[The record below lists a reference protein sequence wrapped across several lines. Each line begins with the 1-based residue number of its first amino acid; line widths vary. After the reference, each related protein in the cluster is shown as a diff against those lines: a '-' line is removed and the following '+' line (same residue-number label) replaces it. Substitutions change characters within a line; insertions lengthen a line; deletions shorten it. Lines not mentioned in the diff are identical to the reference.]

1 MEKETN
7 SLKKENNVS
16 ENKDEKNDNSK
27 LRTGENNREANTE
40 KQMNNS
46 RDEKG
51 NRSQKRPPIPPPVKI
66 PRGGMSWIIFLLLA
80 LMTVALLS
88 RNYKKPTTLD
98 ITQFYAYLNNK
109 QVEQVIVRDDSIY
122 GKLRTLTGQKP
133 GSSREFE
140 VKLPRETTHS
150 PEFLDSLRKQCE
162 TTGTSLRYEP
172 SDNLFIQVLVP
183 LIPWLLIF
191 GFIWFFIFRQIRNT
205 TGGAG
210 MLGSF
215 GRSRHKLI
223 SKERTGVT
231 FEDVAGIDEAEEEV
245 KEIIEFLKNPKK
257 FQKLGGR
264 IPRGVL
270 LIGEPGCGKTL
281 LAKAIAGEAD
291 VPFYSISG
299 SDFVEM
305 FVGVGASRV
314 RDLFAQ
320 AKANAP
326 CIIFLDEI
334 DAVGRKR
341 GVGFNGGGHDEREQ
355 TLNAILVEMD
365 GFDSSDQVI
374 VIAATNRG
382 DILDPALTR
391 PGRFDRQIY
400 VPLPDIKGRYEILK
414 VHARKIRIAPD
425 VDFWRIARGT
435 PMFSGAD
442 LAAII
447 NEAAIAATMA
457 GKEYVETEDIEE
469 ARDKVRWGRAKKSR
483 VIDEREKEV
492 IAYHEAGHA
501 IISELVEGADPLHKV
516 SIIPRAQAGGMT
528 MMLPETDRHIYTR
541 KYISAQLRVLLG
553 GRVAEELACEDISSG
568 ASDDIKRASQLART
582 MVCEWGMSER
592 IGPVRF
598 GTDNQIPWPMDASNG
613 KAYSDKTAELI
624 DNEIA
629 NLVRQAY
636 DETKRLI
643 QNNIDKLEALA
654 QALLK
659 YETLEA
665 DEVKR
670 IIAGQPLQKPTVND
684 LLDNEASNV
693 VDSVEISSSEF
704 SASSESSES
713 ESSNSSSSSKFT
725 ESSGLSEAATASESS
740 KSLESSEYSESLG
753 SSKSSE
759 SLKSS
764 ESVESSSSLESPQY
778 SESSEHSEYSEKKE
792 SEHNESEDSNRRN
805 DTND

>member
-1 MEKETN
+1 MSWEMKEQTEDKQQTDRNGNGDNRNN
-7 SLKKENNVS
+7 SVN
-16 ENKDEKNDNSK
+16 NDNDKEEIKRNIGNEQSPDNSEDRKLQQLELEKDSK
-27 LRTGENNREANTE
+27 P
-40 KQMNNS
+40 KQ
-46 RDEKG
+46 K
-51 NRSQKRPPIPPPVKI
+51 PPIPPPVKI
-66 PRGGMSWIIFLLLA
+66 PRGGLSWIVFLLLA
-80 LMTVALLS
+80 LLTVALLS
-88 RNYKKPTTLD
+88 RSYNKPTVLD

-109 QVEQVIVRDDSIY
+109 QVEQVIIRDGSIG

-133 GSSREFE
+133 GSSAEFE
-140 VKLPRETTHS
+140 VKLPRETTHA
-150 PEFLDSLRKQCE
+150 PEFIESLRKQCDA
-162 TTGTSLRYEP
+162 TGTSLRYEP
-172 SDNLFIQVLVP
+172 SDNLFIQVFVP

-205 TGGAG
+205 AGGAG

-245 KEIIEFLKNPKK
+245 KEIIEFLRNPKK

-314 RDLFAQ
+314 RDLFSQ

-414 VHARKIRIAPD
+414 VHAKKIKVAPD

-483 VIDEREKEV
+483 VIDEREKKV

-501 IISELVEGADPLHKV
+501 LISEMVEGADPLHKV

-528 MMLPETDRHIYTR
+528 MMLPETDRHIYTK

-592 IGPVRF
+592 IGPIRF
-598 GTDNQIPWPMDASNG
+598 GSDNQIPWPVDGASS
-613 KAYSDKTAELI
+613 KTYSDKTAETI
-624 DNEIA
+624 DAEIA
-629 NLVRQAY
+629 NLVKRAY
-636 DETKRLI
+636 DDSKRII
-643 QNNIDKLEALA
+643 QQNIDKLEALA

-670 IIAGQPLQKPTVND
+670 IISGQPIHKPTVND
-684 LLDNEASNV
+684 LLDSEANNII
-693 VDSVEISSSEF
+693 DSVEISSSDE
-704 SASSESSES
+704 
-713 ESSNSSSSSKFT
+713 NT
-725 ESSGLSEAATASESS
+725 EN
-740 KSLESSEYSESLG
+740 
-753 SSKSSE
+753 
-759 SLKSS
+759 
-764 ESVESSSSLESPQY
+764 
-778 SESSEHSEYSEKKE
+778 KE
-792 SEHNESEDSNRRN
+792 
-805 DTND
+805 

>member
-1 MEKETN
+1 MEEQNKDTQQ
-7 SLKKENNVS
+7 NNIG
-16 ENKDEKNDNSK
+16 NKDED
-27 LRTGENNREANTE
+27 E
-40 KQMNNS
+40 KADASGN
-46 RDEKG
+46 KG
-51 NRSQKRPPIPPPVKI
+51 NRLQNKSPIPPPVKI
-66 PRGGMSWIIFLLLA
+66 PRGGVSWIIFLLLA
-80 LMTVALLS
+80 LITVALLS
-88 RNYKKPTTLD
+88 RSYNKPTSLD

-109 QVEQVIVRDDSIY
+109 QIEQVIIRDDGIT

-133 GSSREFE
+133 GSSNEFE

-150 PEFLDSLRKQCE
+150 PEFVESLRKRCE
-162 TTGTSLRYEP
+162 ATGTSLRYEP
-172 SDNLFIQVLVP
+172 SDNLFIQVFVP

-205 TGGAG
+205 AGGAG

-231 FEDVAGIDEAEEEV
+231 FEDVAGVDEAEEEV

-314 RDLFAQ
+314 RDLFSQ

-414 VHARKIRIAPD
+414 VHAKKVKMAPN

-447 NEAAIAATMA
+447 NEAAISATMA

-483 VIDEREKEV
+483 VIDEREKKV
-492 IAYHEAGHA
+492 IAYHEAGHTL
-501 IISELVEGADPLHKV
+501 ISELVEGADPLHKV

-592 IGPVRF
+592 IGPIRF
-598 GTDNQIPWPMDASNG
+598 GSDNHIPWPMEG
-613 KAYSDKTAELI
+613 GTGQTYSDKTAEMI
-624 DNEIA
+624 DAEIA
-629 NLVRQAY
+629 NLVKQAY
-636 DETKRLI
+636 DESKRLI
-643 QNNIDKLEALA
+643 QENIDKLEALA
-654 QALLK
+654 EALLK

-665 DEVKR
+665 EEVKR
-670 IIAGQPLQKPTVND
+670 IISGHPIHKPTVND
-684 LLDNEASNV
+684 LLDSEANNV
-693 VDSVEISSSEF
+693 VDSVEISSAEQ
-704 SASSESSES
+704 EQED
-713 ESSNSSSSSKFT
+713 EQSK
-725 ESSGLSEAATASESS
+725 A
-740 KSLESSEYSESLG
+740 
-753 SSKSSE
+753 
-759 SLKSS
+759 
-764 ESVESSSSLESPQY
+764 
-778 SESSEHSEYSEKKE
+778 
-792 SEHNESEDSNRRN
+792 DNR
-805 DTND
+805 DTQ

>member
-1 MEKETN
+1 MTQE
-7 SLKKENNVS
+7 S
-16 ENKDEKNDNSK
+16 ENKNKNDDKSEQAKNQQ
-27 LRTGENNREANTE
+27 TNNN
-40 KQMNNS
+40 KPQP
-46 RDEKG
+46 K
-51 NRSQKRPPIPPPVKI
+51 PPIPPPVKM
-66 PRGGMSWIIFLLLA
+66 PRGGLSWIIFLGLA
-80 LMTVALLS
+80 LAMVALLS
-88 RNYKKPTTLD
+88 KSYNRPTILN
-98 ITQFYAYLNNK
+98 ITQFYAYLNNR
-109 QVEQVIVRDDSIY
+109 QIEQVVIRDGSID

-133 GSSREFE
+133 GSSSEFE

-150 PEFLDSLRKQCE
+150 PEFIDSLRKQCDA
-162 TTGTSLRYEP
+162 TDTSLKYEP
-172 SDNLFIQVLVP
+172 SDNLFLQVFLN

-191 GFIWFFIFRQIRNT
+191 GFIWFFVFRQIRNT
-205 TGGAG
+205 AGGAG

-223 SKERTGVT
+223 SKERTEVT

-245 KEIIEFLKNPKK
+245 KEIIEFLRNPKK

-314 RDLFAQ
+314 RDLFSQ
-320 AKANAP
+320 AKANSP

-414 VHARKIRIAPD
+414 VHSKKVKMSPD

-447 NEAAIAATMA
+447 NEAAIAATMT
-457 GKEYVETEDIEE
+457 GKEYVETEDLEE

-483 VIDEREKEV
+483 VIDEREKKV

-501 IISELVEGADPLHKV
+501 LISEFVEGTDPLHKV

-528 MMLPETDRHIYTR
+528 IMLPETDRHIYTR

-553 GRVAEELACEDISSG
+553 GRVAEELACDDVSSG

-582 MVCEWGMSER
+582 MVCEWGMSEQ
-592 IGPVRF
+592 IGPIRF
-598 GTDNQIPWPMDASNG
+598 GSDNHAPWPIDVSG
-613 KAYSDKTAELI
+613 SKSYSDKTAEMI
-624 DNEIA
+624 DNEIS
-629 NLVRQAY
+629 NLVKQAY
-636 DETKRLI
+636 NDAKKIVQENRE
-643 QNNIDKLEALA
+643 KLDLLA

-670 IIAGQPLQKPTVND
+670 IIAGQPIQKPTVND
-684 LLDNEASNV
+684 LLDKEASNV
-693 VDSVEISSSEF
+693 TDSVEISSEQ
-704 SASSESSES
+704 
-713 ESSNSSSSSKFT
+713 NSG
-725 ESSGLSEAATASESS
+725 E
-740 KSLESSEYSESLG
+740 
-753 SSKSSE
+753 
-759 SLKSS
+759 
-764 ESVESSSSLESPQY
+764 
-778 SESSEHSEYSEKKE
+778 
-792 SEHNESEDSNRRN
+792 
-805 DTND
+805 